1 MTAKTLTQKEFQ
13 REVRNN
19 FPGWKWTFFGFRA
32 VGKTSKGHRMEWQ
45 YSNEGWWDYTRE
57 GSATLLVKGEGTSM
71 DEALDFQSTF
81 ACSFDEAKL
90 NDPD

>member
-45 YSNEGWWDYTRE
+45 YSSEGWSYTRE
-57 GSATLLVKGEGTSM
+57 GTATVVSKGSGNSVE
-71 DEALDFQSTF
+71 EALDAQSVK
-81 ACSFDEAKL
+81 ACSFDAKL